1 MMRRIGTVL
10 LGCAL
15 SFGGEAMARPH
26 GNNQSS
32 PIYQC
37 SWNGTRYWTGGYCVS
52 NRGIVEVCASSGDWV
67 TLGGCIGEECRV
79 ACPG

>member
-10 LGCAL
+10 LACTL
-15 SFGGEAMARPH
+15 SFGGEALARSY
-26 GNNQSS
+26 NRSS

-37 SWNGTRYWTGGYCVS
+37 YWNGTKYWTGGYCVS
-52 NRGIVEVCASSGDWV
+52 NRGVVEVCTSSGDWM
-67 TLGGCIGEECRV
+67 TLGGCIGPECRV

>member
-10 LGCAL
+10 VACAL
-15 SFGGEAMARPH
+15 SFGGEALARPH
-26 GNNQSS
+26 GNQSS

-37 SWNGTRYWTGGYCVS
+37 YWNGTRYWTGGYCVS
-52 NRGIVEVCASSGDWV
+52 NRGVVEVCTSSGDWM
-67 TLGGCIGEECRV
+67 TLGACIGVECRV